1 MRTISKDIK
10 NYIVDN
16 IDNIDN
22 IDKYFREGN
31 SNLLNLDERFK
42 EINDL
47 KI

>member
-10 NYIVDN
+10 NYIV
-16 IDNIDN
+16 DNIDN